1 MRTLSD
7 EILNKYIDGEL
18 SRDEMREVEETIKN
32 FREDRIE
39 LNAIQNTDRSL
50 KNMRLIEVKSNF
62 TSLVMNKIQKRL
74 RSRQEQKKFIVSIF
88 SIFIVMCLMVV
99 GVVGFEIVKNFNP
112 ETSTAI
118 KDSIKYVTSASQLIS
133 NIFNSRNISI
143 VGGVFSF
150 GLIISAWFF
159 FDYSRMLRKARK

>member
-1 MRTLSD
+1 MRTLSE

-18 SRDEMREVEETIKN
+18 SRVEMREVEETIKN
-32 FREDRIE
+32 SREDRIE

-62 TSLVMNKIQKRL
+62 TSLVMNKIQKSL
-74 RSRQEQKKFIVSIF
+74 QSNQEQKKFIVSIF
-88 SIFIVMCLMVV
+88 SIFIVMCLVVV
-99 GVVGFEIVKNFNP
+99 GIVGFELIRNYNP
-112 ETSTAI
+112 GTSNAI
-118 KDSIKYVTSASQLIS
+118 KESIKYVASASEYIS
-133 NIFNSRNISI
+133 KIFNSRNISI

>member
-1 MRTLSD
+1 MKILSD
-7 EILNKYIDGEL
+7 GILNRYIDGEL

-32 FREDRIE
+32 SKEDRIE

-62 TSLVMNKIQKRL
+62 TSLVMNKIQRSL
-74 RSRQEQKKFIVSIF
+74 RSGQEQKKFIVSIF
-88 SIFIVMCLMVV
+88 SIFIVMCLVVV

-133 NIFNSRNISI
+133 NIFNNRNILL

>member
-1 MRTLSD
+1 MRTLSE

-18 SRDEMREVEETIKN
+18 SRVEMREVEETIKN
-32 FREDRIE
+32 SREDRIE

-62 TSLVMNKIQKRL
+62 TSLVMNKIQ
-74 RSRQEQKKFIVSIF
+74 RSLQSSQEQKKFIVSIF
-88 SIFIVMCLMVV
+88 SIFILMCLVVV
-99 GVVGFEIVKNFNP
+99 GIVGFNLIRNYNP
-112 ETSTAI
+112 GTSNAI
-118 KDSIKYVTSASQLIS
+118 TDSIKYVASASEFIS
-133 NIFNSRNISI
+133 KILNSRNISI

>member
-7 EILNKYIDGEL
+7 EILNRYIDGEL

-32 FREDRIE
+32 SREDRIE
-39 LNAIQNTDRSL
+39 FNAIQNTDKSL

-62 TSLVMNKIQKRL
+62 TSLVMNKIQ
-74 RSRQEQKKFIVSIF
+74 RSLKSTQEQKKFIISNF
-88 SIFIVMCLMVV
+88 SIFIIMCLVVV
-99 GVVGFEIVKNFNP
+99 GIVGFEIIKNFNP
-112 ETSTAI
+112 EKSTVL

-133 NIFNSRNISI
+133 NIFNNRNISI

>member
-1 MRTLSD
+1 MKTLSD
-7 EILNKYIDGEL
+7 EILNRYIDGEL

-88 SIFIVMCLMVV
+88 SIFIVMCLVVV

-133 NIFNSRNISI
+133 NIFNNRNISI

>member
-32 FREDRIE
+32 SREDRIE

-62 TSLVMNKIQKRL
+62 TSLVMNKIQ
-74 RSRQEQKKFIVSIF
+74 RSLQSSQEQKKFIVSIF
-88 SIFIVMCLMVV
+88 SIFILMCLVVV
-99 GVVGFEIVKNFNP
+99 GIVGFNLIRNYNP
-112 ETSTAI
+112 GTSNAI
-118 KDSIKYVTSASQLIS
+118 TDSIKYVASASEFIS
-133 NIFNSRNISI
+133 KILNSRNISI

>member
-7 EILNKYIDGEL
+7 EILNRYIDGEL

-32 FREDRIE
+32 SREDRIE
-39 LNAIQNTDRSL
+39 FNAIQNTDKSL

-62 TSLVMNKIQKRL
+62 TSLVMNKIQ
-74 RSRQEQKKFIVSIF
+74 RSLKSTQEQKKFIISIF
-88 SIFIVMCLMVV
+88 SIFIIMCLVVV
-99 GVVGFEIVKNFNP
+99 GIVGFEIIKNFNP
-112 ETSTAI
+112 EKSTVL

-133 NIFNSRNISI
+133 NIFNNRNISI

>member
-32 FREDRIE
+32 SREDRIE